1 MSDSLTDTSN
11 ANVIQTVNSELQN
24 DGHLI
29 FIVHG
34 FSNNGQEEWV
44 ANLRRSIF
52 DRYDNKTIIVGVVY
66 WGWGMYHNA
75 FEIQNLVFLEFYF
88 QLQVFTLQQVS
99 VKSLVIQPQQEDFLD
114 RVLPV
119 EFLFQVCLDL
129 DLMNLTEDLHQIQ

>member
-1 MSDSLTDTSN
+1 MSSSLMDTSN
-11 ANVIQTVNSELQN
+11 ANVIQTVNTELQN

-75 FEIQNLVFLEFYF
+75 YKIQNLAFIEILFSCKYSPCCRS
-88 QLQVFTLQQVS
+88 QQNLWLS
-99 VKSLVIQPQQEDFLD
+99 NLNRKIFRTGFCLSSSFSKSAWIW
-114 RVLPV
+114 
-119 EFLFQVCLDL
+119 
-129 DLMNLTEDLHQIQ
+129 T